1 MFYLN
6 MQQHLNRTGYLLCRN
21 LVSVENA
28 TAEMNNH
35 FPNDVEIPVE
45 DFGSGN
51 TAIFPSTPA
60 LNLISV
66 DTTILKIVRKLLN
79 TDKVILT
86 QSVPW
91 AKYGRPAYT
100 PASNRDQRIHMDY
113 GNNQFTMPMPNKP
126 PVTVA
131 AIVYY
136 SDTSKTG
143 GATAIVPRTGPDDPV
158 YTWPYTHMPGI
169 SGKPFA
175 NRRKEAEELMSI
187 FTDSTEIREQC
198 YSREIVPTFKP
209 GDVLFYRTDTWH
221 RGTPVKEGQIRY
233 VHNLAWRRAD
243 ATDIQQ
249 WNPGFTQKMYSGD
262 FERFISEIEPGQ
274 LETLGFTTRDDPR
287 WKNEMFVAAMNHR
300 YQWAGFDAKKYMKY
314 EDPPQVPRFWQ
325 FAPLTLRSTAS
336 AVDVREKLFLILND
350 LDVDVEVIS
359 SLWKYRFQKV
369 CGSVYLDI
377 QCHFFTQ
384 DSEIA
389 VDINLLSGDR
399 FVWRDLAQNIR
410 VMFNGGQSKGECRQ
424 PRDFQLK
431 PEQLFQLLEHGSLN
445 DKRIAMRSLALSTCN
460 VDIRKIEP
468 WLQKPT
474 GSFLEKEIR
483 RWAEYI
489 KVNRAHL

>member
-28 TAEMNNH
+28 TAEMTNH

-79 TDKVILT
+79 TDKVLLT

-113 GNNQFTMPMPNKP
+113 GNNQFTMPNEP
-126 PVTVA
+126 PVT
-131 AIVYY
+131 
-136 SDTSKTG
+136 
-143 GATAIVPRTGPDDPV
+143 
-158 YTWPYTHMPGI
+158 
-169 SGKPFA
+169 
-175 NRRKEAEELMSI
+175 
-187 FTDSTEIREQC
+187 
-198 YSREIVPTFKP
+198 
-209 GDVLFYRTDTWH
+209 
-221 RGTPVKEGQIRY
+221 
-233 VHNLAWRRAD
+233 
-243 ATDIQQ
+243 
-249 WNPGFTQKMYSGD
+249 
-262 FERFISEIEPGQ
+262 
-274 LETLGFTTRDDPR
+274 
-287 WKNEMFVAAMNHR
+287 VAAMNHR
-300 YQWAGFDAKKYMKY
+300 YLWFDAKKYMKY
-314 EDPPQVPRFWQ
+314 EDPPPVPRFWH
-325 FAPLTLRSTAS
+325 FVPLTLRSTAS
-336 AVDVREKLFLILND
+336 ATDVREKLFLILSD

-410 VMFNGGQSKGECRQ
+410 VMFAGGNAKGECRK
-424 PRDFQLK
+424 PRDFHLK